1 MDSSQNIIYM
11 SLGFVCTVSASLRL
25 SLQTGLP
32 V

>member
-11 SLGFVCTVSASLRL
+11 SLGFVCTVSARL
-25 SLQTGLP
+25 SLQTGSP